1 MAVRQAVVGV
11 LLCVATAI
19 LVSCGGGDPVEEMLA
34 HERTVNDIIR
44 NNMDNPD
51 ECIKQAKAYMDSH
64 RAEIEQLTKE
74 IQKIGDDDPEA
85 FMEMV
90 GKMMKFAREGVIVA
104 EEFQKKHPD
113 KFGELLEATR
123 GLKPLNK

>member
-1 MAVRQAVVGV
+1 MAVWHAVVGV
-11 LLCVATAI
+11 FLCAATAI
-19 LVSCGGGDPVEEMLA
+19 LVSCGGGDPIEEMLA
-34 HERTVNDIIR
+34 HMRTVNDIIR

-64 RAEIEQLTKE
+64 RAEIEQLNKE

-85 FMEMV
+85 ATKIV
-90 GKMMKFAREGVIVA
+90 GKMMNFAREGVKVA

-113 KFGELLEATR
+113 KFGELLKATR
-123 GLKPLNK
+123 GLKH